1 MLRENSMIFKEK
13 IKLVQ
18 NIIFSAFPTFLHDD
32 VDIVISTIEK
42 TLFLDKEALTYNSF
56 QADNKSPF
64 IVSDNEK
71 VQVPY
76 RLLIDEV
83 PEIKSLS
90 LVQKMIL
97 HCIYSRST
105 NGYVREN
112 HINAILQEDLPNWAM
127 PFILKISDEYVVEIL
142 ELTYNSL
149 KEKDNSKIQDF
160 CQINK
165 SYLKYAYARMIS
177 YWNCYYR
184 KEYKNL
190 NKYIGKKL
198 FDECFGYSQ
207 KR

>member
-1 MLRENSMIFKEK
+1 MIFKEK

-56 QADNKSPF
+56 QAENKSHF

-105 NGYVREN
+105 NGYVREK
-112 HINAILQEDLPNWAM
+112 HIQAILQEDLPNWAM

-149 KEKDNSKIQDF
+149 KEKDNSKIQEF

-184 KEYKNL
+184 KEHKNL

-198 FDECFGYSQ
+198 FDECFGYSK

>member
-1 MLRENSMIFKEK
+1 MIFKEK

-32 VDIVISTIEK
+32 VDIVINTIKK

-56 QADNKSPF
+56 QADNKTPF

-76 RLLIDEV
+76 RLFIDEV
-83 PEIKSLS
+83 PEIQSLS

-105 NGYVREN
+105 DVYIREK
-112 HINAILQEDLPNWAM
+112 HIKAILQEDLPNWAM
-127 PFILKISDEYVVEIL
+127 PFILKICDEYVVEIL

-149 KEKDNSKIQDF
+149 KEKDNSKIQEF
-160 CQINK
+160 CKINK
-165 SYLKYAYARMIS
+165 SYLNLAYSRMVS

-184 KEYKNL
+184 TKCKNL
-190 NKYIGKKL
+190 NHYIGKKL
-198 FDECFGYSQ
+198 YNECFRYSQ

>member
-1 MLRENSMIFKEK
+1 MIFKEK

-56 QADNKSPF
+56 QADNKSTF

-97 HCIYSRST
+97 NCIYSRST
-105 NGYVREN
+105 NGYVREK
-112 HINAILQEDLPNWAM
+112 HIQAILQEDLPNWAM

-142 ELTYNSL
+142 ELTYSSL
-149 KEKDNSKIQDF
+149 KEKDNSKIQEF

-198 FDECFGYSQ
+198 FDECFGYSK

>member
-1 MLRENSMIFKEK
+1 MIFKEK

-42 TLFLDKEALTYNSF
+42 TLFSDKEALTYNSF
-56 QADNKSPF
+56 QADNKSLF
-64 IVSDNEK
+64 IINDNEH

-83 PEIKSLS
+83 PEIQSLS

-105 NGYVREN
+105 NGYIRER
-112 HINAILQEDLPNWAM
+112 HIKAILQEDLPNWTI

-149 KEKDNSKIQDF
+149 KEKDNSKIQEF
-160 CQINK
+160 CQNNK
-165 SYLKYAYARMIS
+165 SYLKYAYSRMIS

-184 KEYKNL
+184 REYKNL

-198 FDECFGYSQ
+198 FDECFGY
-207 KR
+207 KKKDKA

>member
-56 QADNKSPF
+56 QAENKSHF

-207 KR
+207 KI